1 MLGRGRVMVRD
12 HLALALSAAVQLEI
26 FRLRSLPDEERA
38 REIKAHTGRA
48 VAVLLGEHGDDL
60 LFGGKHC
67 AEAFAA
73 LATGLACLAWQ
84 PGGVTV
90 FGRHFCAD
98 HTQCQDSGLRE
109 VA

>member
-1 MLGRGRVMVRD
+1 MMRD
-12 HLALALSAAVQLEI
+12 HLALALAAAVPLEI
-26 FRLRSLPDEERA
+26 ARLRALPDEERA
-38 REIKAHTGRA
+38 REIKARTGQA

-60 LFGGKHC
+60 LFGGRHC

-90 FGRHFCAD
+90 FGQHFCAD
-98 HTQCQDSGLRE
+98 HTQCRAAELRE
-109 VA
+109 AAS

>member
-1 MLGRGRVMVRD
+1 MMRD
-12 HLALALSAAVQLEI
+12 HLALALAAAVPLEI
-26 FRLRSLPDEERA
+26 ARLRALPEEERA
-38 REIKAHTGRA
+38 REIKAHTGQA

-60 LFGGKHC
+60 LFGGRHC

-90 FGRHFCAD
+90 FGQHFCAD
-98 HTQCQDSGLRE
+98 HAQCRAAELRE
-109 VA
+109 AAS